1 MPEIVDEKKV
11 VEVAAPGTASRP
23 GGGVRQGYLVLVV
36 LAGLSWGLSAAFLL
50 SFAEWLG
57 KPTLRLTPSG
67 QVGASAGGLG
77 AGLLLGVALVV
88 GLMKMLAARLTL
100 TKPGQGSKVRLSA
113 YVGIGAMA
121 LFGAY
126 SLYMVPPASSSWW
139 GNLTAP
145 LMIFGKALSLKPV
158 LFPAAAVF
166 ATAMLGVHL
175 LLNREVWTDFLVET
189 EGEIKKVS
197 WPARKEYLGS
207 SLVVV
212 LVVAVV
218 SAFLYF
224 VDLGLS
230 WLMRQSGIG
239 F

>member
-11 VEVAAPGTASRP
+11 AEAAAPGTAARP
-23 GGGVRQGYLVLVV
+23 GDGVRKGALLLVV
-36 LAGLSWGLSAAFLL
+36 LSGLCWGLSAAFLL
-50 SFAEWLG
+50 SFAKWLG
-57 KPTLRLTPSG
+57 EPSLRLSPSG

-77 AGLLLGVALVV
+77 VGLALGVAMIV
-88 GLMKMLAARLTL
+88 GLMKMVAPRLAL
-100 TKPGQGSKVRLSA
+100 TKPGQGGKVRFSA

-158 LFPAAAVF
+158 LFPAAATF
-166 ATAMLGVHL
+166 ATVMLGVHL
-175 LLNREVWTDFLVET
+175 LLNREGWTDFLIET

-224 VDLGLS
+224 VDQGLS
-230 WLMRQSGIG
+230 WLMRNSGIG